1 MIKNL
6 IGENA
11 GKAWKCLD
19 ENGETSFSKLAKATN
34 LNKEELL
41 LAIGWLAREGKI
53 YQTEPFTKNWK
64 ISLN

>member
-11 GKAWKCLD
+11 GKAWKSLN
-19 ENGETSFSKLAKATN
+19 ENGESSFSKLSKSTN
-34 LNKEELL
+34 LTKDELL

-53 YQTEPFTKNWK
+53 LQTEPFTKNWK
-64 ISLN
+64 LKLI